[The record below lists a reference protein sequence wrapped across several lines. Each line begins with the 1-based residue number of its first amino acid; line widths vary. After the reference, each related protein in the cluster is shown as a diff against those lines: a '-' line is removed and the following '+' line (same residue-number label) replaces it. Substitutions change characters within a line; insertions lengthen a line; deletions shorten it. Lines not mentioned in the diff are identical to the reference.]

1 MRMRL
6 EPEIYRKRVRRVREE
21 LARRRLDVLY
31 LSNPVDIFYTVG
43 GFLVPTERPLALVIP
58 QEESEQLLLLLPG
71 LEVDHAREAVPLVE
85 DIQTY
90 FDYPGTTAPIAV
102 FADALRRRGYERR
115 RIGIDQA
122 AAGGMGYIGVD
133 IARHLPEAT
142 FVHAPD
148 VVLGLR
154 LRKTPEEIDYLIGS
168 ATWGRRVLNMLLGAI
183 QPGRLEIEVGMH
195 VSTEAT
201 RLLLEEIGPDY
212 LHVLA
217 YGYGPAFAVFTSGAA
232 TAFPHPLP
240 LNRRVNRGDGIIC
253 GVGATL
259 GGYNSEL
266 ERTMFVGRPSERQ
279 VHYFELA
286 REIQAYAVKTLQP
299 GRRASDAEDDVRGYI
314 GKQGCLDLVRHRT
327 GHGLGLDIHEPPWI
341 DIGDGTVLEPGMV
354 VSCEPGLY
362 VPGFGG
368 FRHSDTILITA
379 DGPANLTEAAPHD
392 IGSLTIPC

>member
-1 MRMRL
+1 MKITLDPAVYRERL
-6 EPEIYRKRVRRVREE
+6 DAIREE
-21 LARRRLDVLY
+21 LGRRNLDALY
-31 LSNPVDIFYTVG
+31 LSNPVDIFYSVG
-43 GFLVPTERPLALVIP
+43 GCLVPTERPLALVVP
-58 QEESEQLLLLLPG
+58 RDKREEPLLLIPG
-71 LEVDHAREAVPLVE
+71 LEIDHAREAVPLVKE
-85 DIQTY
+85 LETY
-90 FDYPGTTAPIAV
+90 FDYPGTTPPIAV
-102 FADALRRRGYERR
+102 FGEALKRRGYSSR

-133 IARHLPEAT
+133 IARYLPEAT

-148 VVLGLR
+148 VLLGLR
-154 LRKTPEEIDYLIGS
+154 LRKSPEEINFLKES
-168 ATWGRRVLNMLLGAI
+168 AAWGRRVLHMLLGAI

-201 RLLLEEIGPDY
+201 QLFLEEIGPDY

-240 LNRRVNRGDGIIC
+240 LNRRVHRGDTIIC

-266 ERTMFVGRPSERQ
+266 ERTMFVGPPSEKQ

-286 REIQAYAVKTLQP
+286 REIQAYAAKALQP
-299 GRRASDAEDDVRGYI
+299 SRTASDAEKDIRDHIR
-314 GKQGCLDLVRHRT
+314 KRGCLELVRHRT
-327 GHGLGLDIHEPPWI
+327 GHGIGLDIHEPPWI
-341 DIGDGTVLEPGMV
+341 DVGDETVIEPGMV

-362 VPGFGG
+362 VPGFSG

-379 DGPANLTEAAPHD
+379 SGPENLTEAAPHD
-392 IGSLTIPC
+392 WASLTIPC